1 MQLGPVECR
10 HSVQLRWLYN
20 GFRPCGTMNHA
31 SSCYGGGGVTVI
43 WGHNKLSDIYT
54 KWNVLLTYGEVH
66 GMILSLDGYL
76 TSRRRTVEGITG
88 NMRIGA
94 AME

>member
-1 MQLGPVECR
+1 M
-10 HSVQLRWLYN
+10 
-20 GFRPCGTMNHA
+20 
-31 SSCYGGGGVTVI
+31 SCYGGRGVAVI
-43 WGHNKLSDIYT
+43 CGHNNLSDIYT

>member
-1 MQLGPVECR
+1 M
-10 HSVQLRWLYN
+10 
-20 GFRPCGTMNHA
+20 A
-31 SSCYGGGGVTVI
+31 VI
-43 WGHNKLSDIYT
+43 CGHNNLSDIYT

-88 NMRIGA
+88 EHADRGRNGVTRYQCGCHIGTLILVLIIIGCLL
-94 AME
+94 